1 MKHFYRCQIS
11 PAHVVEHAD
20 RFFAELEMDRT
31 LNAQRARAYAGPL
44 GTLKL
49 SVNKEGGHYTYVSIE
64 TDQMGESRLDRN
76 AKRFF
81 VELKRAEDPA
91 YRLEAAY

>member
-1 MKHFYRCQIS
+1 VKHFYRSQVP
-11 PAHVVEHAD
+11 PAQVLEHSD
-20 RFFAELEMDRT
+20 RFFAALKMDRT
-31 LNAQRARAYAGPL
+31 LNAQRARGYTGRL

-49 SVNKEGGHYTYVSIE
+49 AVNKEGGHYTYVSIE

-81 VELKRAEDPA
+81 VELKRTEDPA

>member
-1 MKHFYRCQIS
+1 MKHFYRSQIS
-11 PAHVVEHAD
+11 PAQVLELAD

-31 LNAQRARAYAGPL
+31 LNAQRARAYVGAL
-44 GTLKL
+44 GALKL
-49 SVNKEGGHYTYVSIE
+49 AVNKEGGHYTYVAIE

-81 VELKRAEDPA
+81 VELKRTQDPA

>member
-1 MKHFYRCQIS
+1 MKHFYRSRIP
-11 PAHVVEHAD
+11 PAHVVELAD
-20 RFFAELEMDRT
+20 RFFAALEMDRT
-31 LNAQRARAYAGPL
+31 LNAPRARAYVGPL

-49 SVNKEGGHYTYVSIE
+49 AATKEGGHYTYVAVE

-91 YRLEAAY
+91 YQLAAAY

>member
-1 MKHFYRCQIS
+1 MKHFYRSQV
-11 PAHVVEHAD
+11 PLAHVLEHAD
-20 RFFAELEMDRT
+20 QFFAALEMART

-49 SVNKEGGHYTYVSIE
+49 AVNKEGGHYTYVSID

>member
-1 MKHFYRCQIS
+1 MKHFYRSQLP
-11 PAHVVEHAD
+11 PAEVLELAD
-20 RFFAELEMDRT
+20 RFFAALELDRT

-81 VELKRAEDPA
+81 VELRRTEDPA
-91 YRLEAAY
+91 YRLAAAY

>member
-1 MKHFYRCQIS
+1 VKHFYRSRVS
-11 PAHVVEHAD
+11 PAQVLEQAD
-20 RFFAELEMDRT
+20 RFFADLEMDLT

-49 SVNKEGGHYTYVSIE
+49 SVNKEGGHYTYVAIE

-81 VELKRAEDPA
+81 VELRRTEDPA